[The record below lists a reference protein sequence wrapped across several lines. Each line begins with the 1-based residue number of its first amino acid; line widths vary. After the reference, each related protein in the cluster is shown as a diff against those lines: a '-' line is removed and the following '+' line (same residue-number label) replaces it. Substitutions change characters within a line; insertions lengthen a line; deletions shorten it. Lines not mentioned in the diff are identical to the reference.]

1 MERRAPRV
9 RVVLVLCGILI
20 GLLVAEG
27 VVRVAA
33 PQPLSAPYVEKF
45 YGVNAMRP
53 NMRGRAFV
61 PGAYDVTDSVNSQR
75 FRGTKEFE
83 LFPGA
88 GVNRIA
94 MLGDSMTFGWGA
106 NDGDTYPAQ
115 LERIL
120 ANSLGP
126 GRVEVLNAAILNV
139 GTGEEAWWFDVW
151 VKRFHPQVVVLNVFW
166 NDVNDD
172 FGRSFFR
179 IDDDGRVSPHSM
191 EELRT
196 VSEAHQM
203 LRHVEYALP
212 GFIFL
217 DEHSHLIN
225 LLRRVGTIVWT
236 GATQDSSWDGLTPI
250 QIEKTH
256 EAYRK
261 TGLPLMAGEVA
272 WLQER
277 ARDSGARLVVV
288 YLPCRED
295 IYSPPG
301 LRSQEVRWKS
311 AAIATTLK
319 ETCISRG
326 IPFTDLTSQVRKQ
339 AERRPGALYYNVW
352 GDPMHATPEGYRIF
366 AEAVGGFLTQE
377 GIAAK
382 Q

>member
-1 MERRAPRV
+1 V
-9 RVVLVLCGILI
+9 
-20 GLLVAEG
+20 EG
-27 VVRVAA
+27 
-33 PQPLSAPYVEKF
+33 F
-45 YGVNAMRP
+45 YGVNATKP
-53 NMRGRAFV
+53 NIRARFFV
-61 PGAYDVTDSVNSQR
+61 PGAYDVTASVNSQR

-83 LFPGA
+83 LLPRA
-88 GVNRIA
+88 GVTRIA
-94 MLGDSMTFGWGA
+94 MVGDSMTFGWGA

-120 ANSLGP
+120 ANSVGP
-126 GRVEVLNAAILNV
+126 GRVEILNAGIGNV

-151 VKRFHPQVVVLNVFW
+151 VKRFHPQVVVLDVFW

-179 IDDDGRVSPHSM
+179 IDDEGGVSSRPM

-203 LRHVEYALP
+203 LRHIEYALP

-217 DEHSHLIN
+217 DEHSHLVN
-225 LLRRVGTIVWT
+225 LLRRVGTSVWT
-236 GATQDSSWDGLTPI
+236 GAARDSSWDGLTPD

-256 EAYRK
+256 EAYRR

-277 ARDSGARLVVV
+277 VQDSGGRLVVV
-288 YLPCRED
+288 YLPSREE

-311 AAIATTLK
+311 AAIAATLK

-326 IPFTDLTSQVRKQ
+326 IPFADLTPQVRQ
-339 AERRPGALYYNVW
+339 EAAHHPGPLYYNAW
-352 GDPMHATPEGYRIF
+352 ADPIHATPEGYRTF
-366 AEAVGGFLTQE
+366 AEAVAAFLIQE
-377 GIAAK
+377 GIVAK
-382 Q
+382 R